1 MAFSHYYF
9 AKLGHKRRLKPDL
22 CLIMVIS
29 THTHTHKKMP
39 KSRQRGKTKRNGTE
53 RKGNWVA
60 MERKDAGLLGAS
72 ETNDKHA
79 KLLVQ
84 HTERKRGKPEIKV
97 SDLI

>member
-1 MAFSHYYF
+1 
-9 AKLGHKRRLKPDL
+9 
-22 CLIMVIS
+22 
-29 THTHTHKKMP
+29 MP

-84 HTERKRGKPEIKV
+84 HTEKKGKIGIKV
-97 SDLI
+97 KRLDLIFYRLKKIIIILLSFCFYN